1 MAQRREGM
9 KIYLLLMLTV
19 ALFAAI
25 RLTSAREQQ
34 SNSLPQ

>member
-1 MAQRREGM
+1 MAQWREDM
-9 KIYLLLMLTV
+9 KIYLLIMLTV

-25 RLTSAREQQ
+25 RFTQAREQQ